1 MKKVIFTL
9 IAALGINLVQAQ
21 VRAVTEIGEEVIL
34 YQDGTWEYLNSEEL
48 LEKEIPLNKNNFKK
62 DDESTFLLKSKRL
75 NIGVYVNPKKW
86 TFTKGTDNPDAE
98 YEFSLKEEDLYGAL
112 ITERVEIPIESF
124 RIMALENARTMVP
137 DIKIV
142 KEEYRMVNGL
152 KVLFLQMN
160 GTFQGIKF
168 SFYGY
173 YFSNSKGSMQLITY
187 TSQNLIEAYKSESE
201 KLLNGLIEI

>member
-21 VRAVTEIGEEVIL
+21 LRAVTEIGEEVIL

-124 RIMALENARTMVP
+124 RIMYLENALTMVT

>member
-1 MKKVIFTL
+1 
-9 IAALGINLVQAQ
+9 
-21 VRAVTEIGEEVIL
+21 
-34 YQDGTWEYLNSEEL
+34 
-48 LEKEIPLNKNNFKK
+48 
-62 DDESTFLLKSKRL
+62 
-75 NIGVYVNPKKW
+75 
-86 TFTKGTDNPDAE
+86 
-98 YEFSLKEEDLYGAL
+98 
-112 ITERVEIPIESF
+112 
-124 RIMALENARTMVP
+124 MALENARTMVP

>member
-21 VRAVTEIGEEVIL
+21 LRAVTEIGEEVIL